1 MTFAQWEKHGE
12 GDQNEGSFPGSLAS
26 PFSSKRL
33 RERMQSFA
41 LAISGP
47 VRKVAHCEFQYIPYD
62 CGMDNPKRSHN
73 AWIAAVKPATATH
86 KRVVQPIRVLLP

>member
-1 MTFAQWEKHGE
+1 
-12 GDQNEGSFPGSLAS
+12 
-26 PFSSKRL
+26 
-33 RERMQSFA
+33 MQSFA
-41 LAISGP
+41 LAIAMLCVGDCSGP

>member
-1 MTFAQWEKHGE
+1 MTKVTDILMMVILGRPTY
-12 GDQNEGSFPGSLAS
+12 GLAS
-26 PFSSKRL
+26 GLTRSRFGSV
-33 RERMQSFA
+33 E
-41 LAISGP
+41 I
-47 VRKVAHCEFQYIPYD
+47 QYGFICPYD

>member
-12 GDQNEGSFPGSLAS
+12 GDQNEGSFPGSLA
-26 PFSSKRL
+26 
-33 RERMQSFA
+33 
-41 LAISGP
+41 SGP

>member
-1 MTFAQWEKHGE
+1 MMK
-12 GDQNEGSFPGSLAS
+12 
-26 PFSSKRL
+26 
-33 RERMQSFA
+33 
-41 LAISGP
+41 SG
-47 VRKVAHCEFQYIPYD
+47 VAHCEFQYIPYD

>member
-1 MTFAQWEKHGE
+1 
-12 GDQNEGSFPGSLAS
+12 
-26 PFSSKRL
+26 
-33 RERMQSFA
+33 MQSFA

-86 KRVVQPIRVLLP
+86 KRVVQPIRVLLPYPPKKVVDGLRSFLLSNVYLGRKLNF

>member
-1 MTFAQWEKHGE
+1 MDQLWLSGKNMEKAFL
-12 GDQNEGSFPGSLAS
+12 NEG
-26 PFSSKRL
+26 
-33 RERMQSFA
+33 
-41 LAISGP
+41 SGP